1 MKLDNIL
8 KRSVLLYIP
17 EDSVAESELKED
29 NARTGQNCQWQHPG
43 PGAARQGRGDRGGLG
58 GGGAVGVA
66 RRRMRLG
73 GAGLYGTRC

>member
-43 PGAARQGRGDRGGLG
+43 PGAARQGDRGGLG